1 MNRIDQTFLRL
12 KVSGRKG
19 IIAYL
24 TAGDPDLKVTGTLAL
39 EMASKG
45 IDMIEL
51 GVPFSDPVADGPV
64 IQAASERALKK
75 GVTLEKVLALAAG
88 LRPRTGI
95 PILLMSY
102 YNPILQYGLEKFVSS
117 AAQCGLDGV
126 IVPDLPLEESG
137 MLKKALGEKDI
148 HFIYFLSPASSP
160 ERIAA
165 TVKQAGGFIYCV
177 SVTGITGVRE
187 EIPKS
192 ALQLLAQVR
201 SSTRLPLAL
210 GFGIS
215 SPDQI
220 KMTGENCDAVIIGSA
235 IMKIVESGSSAVEI
249 IDRVKAYIET
259 L

>member
-12 KVSGRKG
+12 KVSERKG
-19 IIAYL
+19 VIAYL
-24 TAGDPDLKVTGTLAL
+24 TAGDPDLKVTGALVL

-45 IDMIEL
+45 IDMVEL

-64 IQAASERALKK
+64 IQAASERALKN
-75 GVTLEKVLALAAG
+75 GITLEKVMALAAG

-102 YNPILQYGLEKFVSS
+102 YNPILQYGPEKFVSS
-117 AAQCGLDGV
+117 AVKCGIDGV
-126 IVPDLPLEESG
+126 VVPDLPLEESKD
-137 MLKKALGEKDI
+137 LRKALADQDI
-148 HFIYFLSPASSP
+148 HLIYFLSPASSP
-160 ERIAA
+160 ERIEA
-165 TVKQAGGFIYCV
+165 TVKQAQGFIYCV
-177 SVTGITGVRE
+177 SVTGVTGVRE
-187 EIPKS
+187 EIPKP

-215 SPDQI
+215 SSQQI
-220 KMTGENCDAVIIGSA
+220 GMTGDDCDAVIIGSA
-235 IMKIVESGSSAVEI
+235 IMKIIENGSSPAEI
-249 IDRVKAYIET
+249 IDRVKAYIDA